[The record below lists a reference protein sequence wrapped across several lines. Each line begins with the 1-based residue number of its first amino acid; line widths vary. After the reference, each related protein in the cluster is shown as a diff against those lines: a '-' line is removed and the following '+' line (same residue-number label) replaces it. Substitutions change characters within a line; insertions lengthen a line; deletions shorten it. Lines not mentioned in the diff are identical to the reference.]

1 MIIKRTS
8 SITFRI
14 AESYEK
20 ALRKVAEEKKISLN
34 TLANQIFGNYVEL
47 ERYMAK
53 FGVLVMSKDTFKL
66 LLSAMSEKDLINL
79 AVRAGSEEP
88 KEFILFKW
96 KTLNADNVIEFL
108 KIYFEHCGYG
118 TYDMERSDGN
128 TALSVHHNLG
138 EKGSLYLKSFVES
151 VIQST
156 INQECES
163 TITKD
168 SLTII
173 FRE

>member
-1 MIIKRTS
+1 MIIKKTS

-47 ERYMAK
+47 ERYMEK
-53 FGVLVMSKDTFKL
+53 FGILMMSKDTFKL
-66 LLSAMSEKDLINL
+66 LLSQLGEKEIIEL
-79 AVRAGSEEP
+79 AITAGGEEP

-96 KTLNADNVIEFL
+96 KTLNLDNVVEFI
-108 KIYFEHCGYG
+108 KIYFDHCGYG
-118 TYDMERSDGN
+118 TCDIERSGGN
-128 TALSVHHNLG
+128 VALSVHHHFG

-151 VIQST
+151 IVQST
-156 INQECES
+156 LGLECES

-168 SLTII
+168 SITVS